1 MADNQKNPTGDYKI
15 GKGKPPKEHQWGKGQ
30 SGNPRGRPKSKN
42 SGGTDVAA
50 ILEAPVKAK
59 IGGKECEMSPFEAS
73 FRQLAKKAVNGNL
86 NAILKLMKVCEEYG
100 AITLPPAA
108 KVRGVIRAPKGV
120 DFHEWIESVTEL
132 VPDDEALTAAS
143 WRKS

>member
-42 SGGTDVAA
+42 SGGADVAA

-59 IGGKECEMSPFEAS
+59 IGGKECDMSPFEAS
-73 FRQLAKKAVNGNL
+73 FRQLAKKAVGGNFP
-86 NAILKLMKVCEEYG
+86 AIAKFMKVCEEYG
-100 AITLPPAA
+100 AIALPPAP
-108 KVRGVIRAPKGV
+108 KVGGVIHAPKGV
-120 DFHEWIESVTEL
+120 DYHEWLESVTEL
-132 VPDDEALTAAS
+132 VPVDEA
-143 WRKS
+143 